1 MNIEQ
6 AKEHW
11 KDVIAHDGGQ
21 CPVCNRWGKI
31 YKRNINAT
39 MAASLMWLASE
50 KQENGWVDVP
60 KRAPKWLLA
69 SNQLSTLKWWNL
81 VERCPSEEKSKTK
94 FSGLWRPTEKGI
106 AFALGFIKIPKSV
119 YTYNDWV
126 EDYGQ
131 DEIYIHDCFAEY
143 FDYQEV
149 MAGRYSSLENKG
161 TK

>member
-11 KDVIAHDGGQ
+11 KHTIADDGGH

-31 YKRNINAT
+31 YKRNINTT

-69 SNQLSTLKWWNL
+69 SNQLSTLKWWDL
-81 VERCPSEEKSKTK
+81 VERCPADEESRTK
-94 FSGLWRPTEKGI
+94 FSGLWRPTEVGV
-106 AFALGFIKIPKSV
+106 AFSLGFITMPKSV
-119 YTYNDWV
+119 YTYNDKV
-126 EDYGQ
+126 EDFGQ
-131 DEIYIHDCFAEY
+131 DQIYIFECFAEY
-143 FDYQEV
+143 FDYKEV
-149 MAGRYSSLENKG
+149 MLGRYSSLETKG
-161 TK
+161 KK